1 VPYGRRLSL
10 DFKDADV
17 NDILRLISEVSGL
30 NFVAGPE
37 VKGTVTIKLTD
48 VPWDLALD
56 IILKTNAPPLAQI
69 RESDNIIRITTSDK
83 ILDEEHKRRQLEEVR
98 LKNLEAQQA
107 AEPKFTR
114 YFPIS
119 YAGQDKDGNISENPR
134 RTWSS
139 SSRGRHHRVRQRTK
153 TIIVSDTQ
161 YNLDQIAEVI
171 VA

>member
-1 VPYGRRLSL
+1 M
-10 DFKDADV
+10 
-17 NDILRLISEVSGL
+17 
-30 NFVAGPE
+30 
-37 VKGTVTIKLTD
+37 TIKLTD

-69 RESDNIIRITTSDK
+69 RESDNIVRITTSDK

-119 YAGQDKDGNISENPR
+119 YAGQDKDGNSIWRTSR

-139 SSRGRHHRVRQRTK
+139 SSRRTAPSRS
-153 TIIVSDTQ
+153 TSARRPSSSRTPSTTSTRSPR
-161 YNLDQIAEVI
+161 
-171 VA
+171 